1 MSNINGSVHMPLG
14 PLWSD
19 IEKALTD
26 HARVWMQQQGMEA
39 PAEDPRELAN
49 RPSLSPQQ
57 QDQLRDFYVAKF
69 ALAVAVGLGRQQRDS
84 LDAARQF
91 GATYTQLSKVTGY
104 SRQSIQQRWGLTDRE
119 LRDARSAIADAI
131 SVLPPPLSNP
141 SDAQWR
147 LVPDR
152 HNYDPE
158 AQLWAAEISIEGA
171 TGSSPKQVLLFQKQ
185 KFLGPVTSAD
195 TDASF
200 AYTEMLTAG
209 YTNTSVRVQFK
220 IKDPAQHNAAP
231 EIERLTVLYRWM
243 DGEVVHFGDDL
254 PTGAMSFARDGRS
267 E

>member
-1 MSNINGSVHMPLG
+1 MYFPEAASAVPAPTDVSAA
-14 PLWSD
+14 
-19 IEKALTD
+19 ALT
-26 HARVWMQQQGMEA
+26 
-39 PAEDPRELAN
+39 
-49 RPSLSPQQ
+49 
-57 QDQLRDFYVAKF
+57 
-69 ALAVAVGLGRQQRDS
+69 AVAVGLGRQQRDC

-91 GATYTQLSKVTGY
+91 GSTYTQLSKVTGY
-104 SRQSIQQRWGLTDRE
+104 LRQSIQQRWGLTDRE
-119 LRDARSAIADAI
+119 LRDARSAVADAI
-131 SVLPPPLSNP
+131 SVLPPPISN

-185 KFLGPVTSAD
+185 KFLGPVTNAD
-195 TDASF
+195 TDVSF

-209 YTNTSVRVQFK
+209 YTNSSVRVQFK

-231 EIERLTVLYRWM
+231 ADEHLTVLYRWM

-254 PTGAMSFARDGRS
+254 PAGATSFARDGRS
-267 E
+267 A

>member
-1 MSNINGSVHMPLG
+1 MSDTDESWNMPLG
-14 PLWSD
+14 PLWTD
-19 IEKALTD
+19 IEDALTK
-26 HARVWMQQQGMEA
+26 HAKAWVQHRGMEA
-39 PAEDPRELAN
+39 PAGDPRELAN

-57 QDQLRDFYVAKF
+57 QDQLRNFYTAKF

-91 GATYTQLSKVTGY
+91 GATYTQLAKSTGY

-119 LRDARSAIADAI
+119 LKEARSAIASAI
-131 SVLPPPLSNP
+131 SELPPPLSN

-147 LVPDR
+147 LLPDR

-195 TDASF
+195 TDAS
-200 AYTEMLTAG
+200 YPSTKMLTAG
-209 YTNTSVRVQFK
+209 YTNSSVRVQFEV
-220 IKDPAQHNAAP
+220 KDPAKPTAVRADKY
-231 EIERLTVLYRWM
+231 LTVLYRWM
-243 DGEVVHFGDDL
+243 DDEVVHFGDDL
-254 PTGAMSFARDGRS
+254 PTGATSFARDGRS
-267 E
+267 S